1 MKPGILSTTAL
12 VIALGFTGSVTA
24 QPGVN
29 YDTRTQ
35 ATSKRNPDSVRKTPS
50 TQTPSTL
57 QHNARVAAGIEIN
70 KQAIAAIS
78 QFLKNP
84 NSPNRPSSEIPP
96 LQTLDAPTISS
107 ELPPLAAASIYLP
120 ELAPTMTG
128 YLWPAQGVLSSG
140 YGWRWGR
147 MHHGIDIA
155 GPTGTPIL
163 AAASGVVIT
172 AEWHTGGYGNLVEI
186 EHSDGSI
193 TLYAHNDRILVN
205 KGDQVEGG
213 QLIAQMGS
221 TGFSTGPHLHFEVHL
236 PEQGSVNPLAYL
248 PESGLSARL
257 PRAIASGPRASTP

>member
-24 QPGVN
+24 QPDVN
-29 YDTRTQ
+29 PDTQTE
-35 ATSKRNPDSVRKTPS
+35 AILKRDRDSVRKTPS
-50 TQTPSTL
+50 NQTHPTPDN
-57 QHNARVAAGIEIN
+57 NATVAAGIELN
-70 KQAIAAIS
+70 KQAIAALT
-78 QFLKNP
+78 QFLN
-84 NSPNRPSSEIPP
+84 NSDSPRSSSEILP
-96 LQTLDAPTISS
+96 LQTLDAPPVSP

-120 ELAPTMTG
+120 EIAPTMTG

-155 GPTGTPIL
+155 APIGTPIV
-163 AAASGVVIT
+163 AAGSGVVIT

-186 EHSDGSI
+186 QHPDGSI
-193 TLYAHNDRILVN
+193 TLYGHNDRILVN

-236 PEQGSVNPLAYL
+236 PEEGTVNPLAYL

-257 PRAIASGPRASTP
+257 PRASMPRASVR

>member
-1 MKPGILSTTAL
+1 MKPVILSTTAL

-35 ATSKRNPDSVRKTPS
+35 ATSKRNPDSAGKTPS
-50 TQTPSTL
+50 AQTPSFL
-57 QHNARVAAGIEIN
+57 QQDSTVAAGIEIN

-78 QFLKNP
+78 QFLNNP
-84 NSPNRPSSEIPP
+84 DSPRSSSEILP
-96 LQTLDAPTISS
+96 LQTLDAPTISPQ
-107 ELPPLAAASIYLP
+107 LPPLAAASIYLP
-120 ELAPTMTG
+120 EIAPTMTG

-186 EHSDGSI
+186 EHPDGSI
-193 TLYAHNDRILVN
+193 TLYAHNHRILVN

-236 PEQGSVNPLAYL
+236 PEKGSVNPLAYL

-257 PRAIASGPRASTP
+257 PGASVSTISQE

>member
-35 ATSKRNPDSVRKTPS
+35 ATSKRDRDSVRKTPS
-50 TQTPSTL
+50 TQTHSTL

-78 QFLKNP
+78 QFLN
-84 NSPNRPSSEIPP
+84 NSDSPRSSSEIPP
-96 LQTLDAPTISS
+96 LQTLDAPTISP

-155 GPTGTPIL
+155 GPIGTPIL

-193 TLYAHNDRILVN
+193 TLYAHNNRILVN

-213 QLIAQMGS
+213 QLIAEMGS

-257 PRAIASGPRASTP
+257 PKASVPTASAQ

>member
-1 MKPGILSTTAL
+1 M
-12 VIALGFTGSVTA
+12 IALGFTGSVTA

-50 TQTPSTL
+50 TQSPSL
-57 QHNARVAAGIEIN
+57 RHHNARVAAGIEIN

-78 QFLKNP
+78 QFLNNP
-84 NSPNRPSSEIPP
+84 NSPRPSSEILP
-96 LQTLDAPTISS
+96 LQTLDAPTISPP
-107 ELPPLAAASIYLP
+107 LPPLAAASIYLP
-120 ELAPTMTG
+120 EIAPTMTG

-172 AEWHTGGYGNLVEI
+172 AEWHQGGYGNLVEI
-186 EHSDGSI
+186 EHPDGSI
-193 TLYAHNDRILVN
+193 TLYAHNHRILVN

-236 PEQGSVNPLAYL
+236 PEKGSVNPLAYL

-257 PRAIASGPRASTP
+257 PKARAPEPTASAQ

>member
-35 ATSKRNPDSVRKTPS
+35 ATSKRDRDGVKKAPS
-50 TQTPSTL
+50 TQAPSTL
-57 QHNARVAAGIEIN
+57 QHNASVAAGIEIN

-78 QFLKNP
+78 QFLNNP
-84 NSPNRPSSEIPP
+84 DSPTPSSEIRP
-96 LQTLDAPTISS
+96 LQTLDAPTISP

-120 ELAPTMTG
+120 ELAPMMTG

-172 AEWHTGGYGNLVEI
+172 AEWHTGGYGNLLEI

-205 KGDQVEGG
+205 EGDQVEGG

-257 PRAIASGPRASTP
+257 PRASVPTASAQ

>member
-29 YDTRTQ
+29 YDTGTQ
-35 ATSKRNPDSVRKTPS
+35 ATSKRDRDSVGKTPS
-50 TQTPSTL
+50 TQTPSL
-57 QHNARVAAGIEIN
+57 RQHNASVAAGIEIN

-78 QFLKNP
+78 QFLN
-84 NSPNRPSSEIPP
+84 NSDSPRPSSEILP
-96 LQTLDAPTISS
+96 LQTLDAPTVSP

-172 AEWHTGGYGNLVEI
+172 AQWHTGGYGNLVEI

-193 TLYAHNDRILVN
+193 TLYAHNHRILVN

-236 PEQGSVNPLAYL
+236 PETGSVNPLAYL

-257 PRAIASGPRASTP
+257 PRARASVPTASAQ

>member
-35 ATSKRNPDSVRKTPS
+35 ASSKRDPDSVRKTPS
-50 TQTPSTL
+50 TQTPSL
-57 QHNARVAAGIEIN
+57 RQHNATVAAGIEIN

-78 QFLKNP
+78 QFLNNQDP
-84 NSPNRPSSEIPP
+84 PSPSSEILP
-96 LQTLDAPTISS
+96 LQTLDAPAISP

-120 ELAPTMTG
+120 ELAPTMSG
-128 YLWPAQGVLSSG
+128 YLWPAQGLLSSG

-155 GPTGTPIL
+155 GPIGTPIM

-205 KGDQVEGG
+205 KGDQVQGG
-213 QLIAQMGS
+213 QLIAEMGS

-257 PRAIASGPRASTP
+257 PRASVPTASVR

>member
-35 ATSKRNPDSVRKTPS
+35 ATSKRDRDSVRKTPS

-78 QFLKNP
+78 QFLNNP
-84 NSPNRPSSEIPP
+84 DSSRPSSDPLP
-96 LQTLDAPTISS
+96 LQTLDAPTISP

-155 GPTGTPIL
+155 GPIGTPIL

-193 TLYAHNDRILVN
+193 TLYAHNNRILVN
-205 KGDQVEGG
+205 AGDQVEGG
-213 QLIAQMGS
+213 QLIAEMGS

-257 PRAIASGPRASTP
+257 PRASVPTASAQ